1 MKKYIIAALSVA
13 TISSAASALD
23 VHSTAGALPSLVG
36 EPASVAELRLT
47 GTVDASD
54 LFFISREM
62 TSLRTLDL
70 SGVTI
75 AAYSGDKIGGLT
87 SYAAATIP
95 QGVFSVTALTSV
107 VLPAAGNVAVGD
119 FAFAGSALR
128 SVTIGA
134 GVASIGQGA
143 FSDCD
148 ELTEVTLRHVATGGY
163 VFKGCDRLAK
173 VNLGGMSR
181 VSASDFADCPA
192 LAEVSG
198 GENLTDVGASAFEG
212 CVALSSFDFH
222 PGITSIGASS
232 FSHSGLR
239 AADLSECSRL
249 ASVGAWAFA
258 YETALASVVLPAG
271 LASLGEGAFFDCPAL
286 ASVNIPASC
295 EFIPDYAFKG
305 NTALTEAVVPEG
317 AYEIGRYAWHGA
329 SSLTKVTLPASLEY
343 IGDNAMEGL
352 TRLAEVDA
360 TALYQV
366 PDLGTDV
373 WVGVNQSEV
382 LLSVQPDMTDAFG
395 AASQWQEFDIRSVST
410 GADNVASA
418 PGSVSLRA
426 RFAGKELQVEA
437 SGAVISSLAL
447 YDTAGVLLGTH
458 AADAERVA
466 VDTSNFGTN
475 IYIVRCALADGS
487 AATVKIARK

>member
-1 MKKYIIAALSVA
+1 MKPYIVAALSM
-13 TISSAASALD
+13 AAICNTAAALE
-23 VHSTAGALPSLVG
+23 VQSTAGGLDALVDN
-36 EPASVAELRLT
+36 PASVTELKVG

-87 SYAAATIP
+87 SYDAATIP
-95 QGVFSVTALTSV
+95 QGVFSATALTSV

-119 FAFAGSALR
+119 FAFAGSALK

-148 ELTEVTLRHVATGGY
+148 ELTEVTLRPVATGGY

-198 GENLTDVGASAFEG
+198 GENLTAVGASAFEG

-232 FSHSGLR
+232 FAHSGLR

-249 ASVGAWAFA
+249 VSVGAWAFA
-258 YETALASVVLPAG
+258 YEPALASVALPAG

-295 EFIPDYAFKG
+295 EYLPDYAFKG
-305 NTALTEAVVPEG
+305 NTALAEAVVPEG
-317 AYEIGRYAWHGA
+317 TYEIGRYAWHGA
-329 SSLTKVTLPASLEY
+329 SSLSKLTLPASLEY
-343 IGDNAMEGL
+343 IGDNAMEGTTGL
-352 TRLAEVDA
+352 SEVDA
-360 TALYQV
+360 TALDRV
-366 PDLGTDV
+366 PDLGTEV
-373 WVGVNQSEV
+373 WAGVNQPEV
-382 LLSVQPDMTDAFG
+382 LLSVQPAMTDAFG
-395 AASQWQEFDIRSVST
+395 AASQWQEFDIRTVST

-426 RFAGKELQVEA
+426 RFAGQELQVEA

-447 YDTAGVLLGTH
+447 YDTAGVLLGTY
-458 AADAERVA
+458 AADAERAA

-475 IYIVRCALADGS
+475 IYVVRCVLADGS